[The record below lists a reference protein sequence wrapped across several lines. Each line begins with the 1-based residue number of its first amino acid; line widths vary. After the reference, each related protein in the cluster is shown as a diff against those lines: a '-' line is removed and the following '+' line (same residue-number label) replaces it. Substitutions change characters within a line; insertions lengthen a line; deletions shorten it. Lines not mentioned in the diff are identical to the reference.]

1 MAEKSAPA
9 GRRHLRATL
18 AVLLAAGCISLLFVV
33 KLKPSGAA
41 AFAFL
46 SIWLSLPYVA
56 MAVLLFYLQRGGVAL
71 LPWCLAAALVA
82 LGGLYVL
89 VDVIYLHPDAQG
101 AIAVVL
107 APLLQGIGFI
117 VAAPLAWWA
126 GRRAGDRQA

>member
-1 MAEKSAPA
+1 MALS
-9 GRRHLRATL
+9 
-18 AVLLAAGCISLLFVV
+18 VLLAAGCISLLFVV

-71 LPWCLAAALVA
+71 LPWCLAAVLVA

-107 APLLQGIGFI
+107 TPLLQGIGFI

-126 GRRAGDRQA
+126 GKRGNDRQG